1 MRFCKVAG
9 FIRLLCAT
17 PMADVTRAY
26 SIADLRRLAE
36 RRLPRAIFDFFDGGA
51 EDEVTLRDNRA
62 AFERVRIVPRV
73 LADVRAPDLAC
84 EILGGPSK
92 MPFVIAPTGAIGI
105 AWPGADLAIART
117 ARALGIPYTLS
128 TNATASIEDIAREGP
143 DRCWFQLYVLR
154 DRAFVSK
161 LVDRAEAAGYEAL
174 VPTVDLAV
182 GGKRERDFR
191 NGFTIP
197 PSLKLRHVVAGALR
211 PAWAWRILMNGG
223 LPDFVNVRGYGGTDA
238 RGLKLASSV
247 GRDIDP
253 GFCWDD
259 LARLRERWKRK
270 LVVKGVSRVDD
281 AERLVSMGV
290 DGVWVSN
297 HGGRQLDG
305 AIASLDAMG
314 TIARAVG
321 SRIAVLMDGGVRRGI
336 DALKARALGAQA
348 VAVGRAT
355 LYGVG
360 AGGEQGARHALAILT
375 SELVRA
381 MQLSGMRSI
390 GEITPDLLAKS

>member
-1 MRFCKVAG
+1 
-9 FIRLLCAT
+9 
-17 PMADVTRAY
+17 MADVTRAY

-128 TNATASIEDIAREGP
+128 TNATASIEDVAREGP
-143 DRCWFQLYVLR
+143 DRRWFQLYVLR
-154 DRAFVSK
+154 DRAFVEK
-161 LVDRAEAAGYEAL
+161 LIARAEAAGYEAL
-174 VPTVDLAV
+174 VPTVDLAT

-197 PSLKLRHVVAGALR
+197 PSLKLRHVLAGALR
-211 PAWAWRILMNGG
+211 PAWAWQILMNGG

-259 LARLRERWKRK
+259 LARLRERWKGK
-270 LVVKGVSRVDD
+270 LVVKGVSSVND

-305 AIASLDAMG
+305 AIASLDAMAS
-314 TIARAVG
+314 IARAVG
-321 SRIAVLMDGGVRRGI
+321 TRTAVLMDGGVRRGI

-360 AGGEQGARHALAILT
+360 AGGEAGARHALAILT

-390 GEITPDLLAKS
+390 GEITPDLLARR

>member
-1 MRFCKVAG
+1 
-9 FIRLLCAT
+9 
-17 PMADVTRAY
+17 MADVTQAY

-62 AFERVRIVPRV
+62 AFERVRLVPRV

-92 MPFVIAPTGAIGI
+92 MPFVIAPTGGIGI

-117 ARALGIPYTLS
+117 ARSLGIPYTLS

-143 DRCWFQLYVLR
+143 ERRWFQLYVLR
-154 DRAFVSK
+154 DRAFVEK
-161 LVDRAEAAGYEAL
+161 LVARAEAAGYEAL

-191 NGFTIP
+191 NGFSIP
-197 PSLKLRHVVAGALR
+197 PRLTLRHVVAGALR
-211 PAWAWRILMNGG
+211 PAWAWRIALNGG
-223 LPDFVNVRGYGGTDA
+223 LPDFVNVRGYGGSTE

-253 GFCWDD
+253 GFNWDD
-259 LARLRERWKRK
+259 LARFRDRWKRK

-281 AERLVSMGV
+281 AERLVKMGV

-305 AIASLDAMG
+305 AIASLDAMAA
-314 TIARAVG
+314 IARAVG

-355 LYGVG
+355 LYGIA
-360 AGGEQGARHALAILT
+360 AGGEPGARHALAILT

-390 GEITPDLLAKS
+390 GEITPDLLAKR

>member
-1 MRFCKVAG
+1 
-9 FIRLLCAT
+9 
-17 PMADVTRAY
+17 MADVTRAY

-143 DRCWFQLYVLR
+143 DRRWFQLYVLR
-154 DRAFVSK
+154 DRAFVEK
-161 LVDRAEAAGYEAL
+161 LIARAEAAGYEAL
-174 VPTVDLAV
+174 VPTVDLAT

-197 PSLKLRHVVAGALR
+197 PSLKLRHVLAGALR
-211 PAWAWRILMNGG
+211 PAWAWQILMNGG

-259 LARLRERWKRK
+259 LARLRERWKGK
-270 LVVKGVSRVDD
+270 LVVKGVSRIDD

-305 AIASLDAMG
+305 AIASLDAMAG
-314 TIARAVG
+314 IARAVG

-360 AGGEQGARHALAILT
+360 AGGEPGARHALAILT

-390 GEITPDLLAKS
+390 GEITPDLLAKG

>member
-1 MRFCKVAG
+1 
-9 FIRLLCAT
+9 
-17 PMADVTRAY
+17 MADVTRAY

-143 DRCWFQLYVLR
+143 DRRWFQLYVLR
-154 DRAFVSK
+154 DRAFVEK
-161 LVDRAEAAGYEAL
+161 LVTRAEAAGYEAL

-197 PSLKLRHVVAGALR
+197 PTLKMRHVVAGALR
-211 PAWAWRILMNGG
+211 PAWAWRILRNGG
-223 LPDFVNVRGYGGTDA
+223 LPDFVNVRGYGGTDE

-281 AERLVSMGV
+281 AERLVGMGV

-321 SRIAVLMDGGVRRGI
+321 SRIAVLMDGGVRRGV

-355 LYGVG
+355 LYGIG
-360 AGGEQGARHALAILT
+360 AGGEEGARHALAILT

>member
-1 MRFCKVAG
+1 
-9 FIRLLCAT
+9 
-17 PMADVTRAY
+17 MADVTRAY

-92 MPFVIAPTGAIGI
+92 LPFVIAPTGAIGI

-143 DRCWFQLYVLR
+143 DRRWFQLYVLR

-197 PSLKLRHVVAGALR
+197 PSLKLRHVLAGALR

-259 LARLRERWKRK
+259 LARLRERWKGK

-305 AIASLDAMG
+305 AIASLDAMAG
-314 TIARAVG
+314 IARAVG